1 MVFDS
6 LEKDQFRLWSQNR
19 LSTINPWRGQA
30 LSINRTASCHILCGS
45 SDGTCS
51 RLKQV
56 KAGETWQCGAYQ
68 TGWVFVLAYCLPF
81 CKPLNRCKGW
91 MRGNLVF
98 LPPGRAEYNPNM
110 LCLIGGKALQPNLFI
125 HYSCLQLHLGPFRLW
140 GQFVQTLPFSSYC
153 RLSFYLPFPCSI
165 SECPFWLP
173 HTFFRFF
180 SQAHSLQHFSLPP
193 FIFPPPSTGAF
204 ASLYLF
210 AFASPPCLPPSHSAF
225 SVRSLLVL
233 WEETLP
239 TQSSL
244 PPLPPAPSRPS
255 YDDMYLQVMMR
266 EAGSAFDQCLGWS
279 ANKR

>member
-98 LPPGRAEYNPNM
+98 SPPQVEQSITPTCCASSGAK
-110 LCLIGGKALQPNLFI
+110 LCSQI
-125 HYSCLQLHLGPFRLW
+125 
-140 GQFVQTLPFSSYC
+140 SSYIIHAF
-153 RLSFYLPFPCSI
+153 SFTSALFVCEANLCKPCHFPHTAVFPSTCPFP
-165 SECPFWLP
+165 
-173 HTFFRFF
+173 
-180 SQAHSLQHFSLPP
+180 A
-193 FIFPPPSTGAF
+193 
-204 ASLYLF
+204 ASLNVPSGFHILF
-210 AFASPPCLPPSHSAF
+210 FVFFHKPTLYSTSLFLHSSSH
-225 SVRSLLVL
+225 L
-233 WEETLP
+233 
-239 TQSSL
+239 
-244 PPLPPAPSRPS
+244 LPPAPSPLYTCLPSPPPPAFRPHTLLS
-255 YDDMYLQVMMR
+255 R
-266 EAGSAFDQCLGWS
+266 
-279 ANKR
+279 